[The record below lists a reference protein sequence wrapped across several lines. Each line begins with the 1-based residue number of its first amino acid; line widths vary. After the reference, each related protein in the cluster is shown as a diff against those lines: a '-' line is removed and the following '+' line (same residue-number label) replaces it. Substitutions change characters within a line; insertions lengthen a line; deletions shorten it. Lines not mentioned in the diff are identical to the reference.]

1 MTALAALIIGLL
13 TALVLGLLA
22 WLGMFFVTPEDL

>member
-1 MTALAALIIGLL
+1 MTALATLIIGLCA
-13 TALVLGLLA
+13 ALVLGILA

>member
-1 MTALAALIIGLL
+1 MMAVGMLIIGLF
-13 TALVLGLLA
+13 TALVLGILA